1 MRAMFPEV
9 EYVQF
14 DNNYGF
20 AGGYN
25 RAIAMREE
33 EFVVLLNSDV
43 EVTAGWLEP
52 LVALLEEDH
61 NVVAVQPK
69 IMAYKDKNSF
79 EYAGA
84 CGGFIDYLGF
94 PFCRGRILDILE
106 TDFGQYNDI
115 REVFWCSGA
124 ALCIRRDAYMRIGGL
139 DERFLLIWK
148 KLICVG
154 VCETVGEY

>member
-1 MRAMFPEV
+1 MVKAAVIILNWNGEKLLQEFLPSVIRNTNSKIGKVVVVDNASSDNSAEVMRAMFPEV

-52 LVALLEEDH
+52 LLALLEEDH

-69 IMAYKDKNSF
+69 IMAYKDK
-79 EYAGA
+79 YV
-84 CGGFIDYLGF
+84 
-94 PFCRGRILDILE
+94 R
-106 TDFGQYNDI
+106 
-115 REVFWCSGA
+115 
-124 ALCIRRDAYMRIGGL
+124 
-139 DERFLLIWK
+139 
-148 KLICVG
+148 
-154 VCETVGEY
+154 